1 MRKEKE
7 AQGVIGIFQQLI
19 YNFEKEN

>member
-7 AQGVIGIFQQLI
+7 AQGVNGIFQQLI
-19 YNFEKEN
+19 FNFEKEN

>member
-7 AQGVIGIFQQLI
+7 AQGVNGIFQQLI